1 MRRLHSVVLLVV
13 LLALTPVL
21 VGCGG
26 SDSDFFD
33 LNTKKRLTG
42 ERKELFPEGV
52 PGVTQGLPP
61 EYINKK
67 PKQAAA
73 QKPASDQEST
83 AEQSPS
89 AFHANTPDG
98 VPYPEASAPSVE
110 AAAPNAEAAAP
121 NAEAAAPAQEGAAPA
136 QPSKTAAVEPVEEP
150 KPKAKPKHKPKQR
163 AAAPTATQATV
174 KRAAKTQNGG
184 QQQSA
189 PWPDQKQAES
199 PWPDQKQPQSQ
210 WPDQKQAQSAPPA
223 QEKSMSSVSPWP
235 SAPPPGTFSR

>member
-1 MRRLHSVVLLVV
+1 MRRMHRIVLLVALV
-13 LLALTPVL
+13 ALAPVL
-21 VGCGG
+21 VGCEN
-26 SDSDFFD
+26 FD
-33 LNTKKRLTG
+33 MEKFDIFGLNDKKKLPG
-42 ERKELFPEGV
+42 ERKELFPQGV

-61 EYINKK
+61 EYLKD
-67 PKQAAA
+67 KQPQPATAQTPAAL
-73 QKPASDQEST
+73 PANI
-83 AEQSPS
+83 A
-89 AFHANTPDG
+89 AGAPDDK
-98 VPYPEASAPSVE
+98 A
-110 AAAPNAEAAAP
+110 
-121 NAEAAAPAQEGAAPA
+121 AAPA

-184 QQQSA
+184 QQPA